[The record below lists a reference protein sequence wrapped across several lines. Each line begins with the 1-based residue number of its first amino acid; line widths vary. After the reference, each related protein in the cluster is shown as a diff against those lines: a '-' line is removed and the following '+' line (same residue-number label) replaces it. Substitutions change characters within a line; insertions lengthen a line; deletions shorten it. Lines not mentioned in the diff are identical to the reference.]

1 MTRTERRNP
10 ERRKGAP
17 RLRAAMMI
25 ACAALALQ
33 GCIEAAILGGAA
45 ATAVVVSDRRQPEV
59 ILGDKRI
66 EYTVG
71 NRVSAAVGEEGHINA
86 SSYNGTVLLTGE
98 AYTPELKAKAEKVA
112 AEVPQVRNVVNE
124 IEIAGR
130 SSITSRSNDGLIT
143 TRVKGNLISDA
154 NKRYEPEQVK
164 VVTERGVVYL
174 LGLVSRDEADA
185 ITDVVRST
193 SGVTKV
199 VRVFEYVQP
208 MKQPQSQ
215 SATSADTARPR

>member
-1 MTRTERRNP
+1 MKTAERRDLSKRQKRP
-10 ERRKGAP
+10 Q
-17 RLRAAMMI
+17 RLRAAMLLV
-25 ACAALALQ
+25 AAALALQ

-45 ATAVVVSDRRQPEV
+45 ATAVAISDRRQPEL

-66 EYTVG
+66 EYTVSSRIG
-71 NRVSAAVGEEGHINA
+71 DAVGEQAHINV
-86 SSYNGTVLLTGE
+86 SSYNSTVLLTGE
-98 AYTPELKAKAEKVA
+98 AYTPELKSQAEKIA

-130 SSITSRSNDGLIT
+130 SSLASRSNDSLIT
-143 TRVKGNLISDA
+143 TRVKGNLMSEA
-154 NKRYEPEQVK
+154 GKKYEAEQVK

-174 LGLVSRDEADA
+174 LGLVTRDEADA

-193 SGVTKV
+193 TGVHKV

-208 MKQPQSQ
+208 
-215 SATSADTARPR
+215 ATKR